1 MKTSLF
7 RLVSR
12 VSRAL
17 HAAVAITPGGQRHIR
32 DDSQSIGF
40 AVDLCRVLQE
50 ELASPEQ
57 QTLTLL
63 DVGARTAA
71 GSDLIARVFHPR
83 SWSRLRFTVTAIDN
97 NSHWYPRAAITLPRV
112 NYRVRDV
119 FDLDEQ
125 FDVVVCSHTL
135 EHTDEPGQL
144 LEKLLSTARRLVVI
158 AAPWKEPVATRLA
171 YHLHT
176 FDEEF
181 FERYP
186 PTRFESYL
194 SPHWSGGECFIAA
207 YDTRGRSTNYGS

>member
-1 MKTSLF
+1 MKTLLF
-7 RLVSR
+7 KAVSR

-17 HAAVAITPGGQRHIR
+17 HSAVASTPPGQRHIR

-50 ELASPEQ
+50 ELASTEQ
-57 QTLTLL
+57 QTMTLL

-83 SWSRLRFTVTAIDN
+83 SWSRLRFAVTAIDN
-97 NSHWYPRAAITLPRV
+97 VDAWYPRAALDHPSLE
-112 NYRVRDV
+112 YRVCDA
-119 FDLDEQ
+119 FDLNEQ

-135 EHTDEPGQL
+135 EHTDDPGRL

-158 AAPWKEPVATRLA
+158 AAPWKEPVATRLP
-171 YHLHT
+171 YHLYS
-176 FDEEF
+176 FDEQF

-207 YDTRGRSTNYGS
+207 YDTRGR

>member
-1 MKTSLF
+1 MKNLLF
-7 RLVSR
+7 RIVGR

-17 HAAVAITPGGQRHIR
+17 NSAVAVTPVGQRHIR

-50 ELASPEQ
+50 ELASTEK
-57 QTLTLL
+57 QTMTLL

-71 GSDLIARVFHPR
+71 GSDLIAKVFHPY
-83 SWSRLRFTVTAIDN
+83 SWSRLRFKVTAIDN
-97 NSHWYPRAAITLPRV
+97 NSTWFPRAAVSLPRLD
-112 NYRVRDV
+112 YRVCDV
-119 FDLDEQ
+119 FDLNEQ

-135 EHTDEPGQL
+135 EHTDDPGRL
-144 LEKLLSTARRLVVI
+144 LEKLLSSARRLVVI
-158 AAPWKEPVATRLA
+158 AAPWKEPVATRLP
-171 YHLHT
+171 YHLYT
-176 FDEEF
+176 FDEKF